1 MKVNLEN
8 KSELERKLSI
18 EVPAEAVQQ
27 SFKKATVKAQ
37 KESNLKGFR
46 PGKAPLDTV
55 KKMYSENI
63 VRWATDDIIN
73 QHFIKGIMETKANI
87 VGEPEFEFGWPK
99 EGENFEFSAYFEVY
113 PEVKLTKTEGLVA
126 ERLKT
131 QIDEKNVTDT
141 ITRLQGNW
149 ANWKPVE
156 RVAQMG
162 DQVTIK
168 FKGEVAGQSDPRL
181 EGEMPVELGSQQLI
195 EGFEEGL
202 VGLAKMSEKTLSLQ
216 FPQDYHAADFAG
228 QPVVFSV
235 QVLEVS
241 EKELPELNDEF
252 AKKFGKET
260 MTELQ
265 EMIQKDLAERIVK
278 ESKRHFEETL
288 IRSLVAANPSV
299 VPQFFVKKQK
309 EHLIENFRQDW
320 KQKGQPEQAIED
332 YITKWSADFE
342 RLANEMIQAEFLV
355 MEVAKTQS
363 IEASEADFETKMQEY
378 ATQTGIEME
387 RVLAY
392 YNEPKRKDQTMGTL
406 TREKVVK
413 FLSEKAQVTEIDKI
427 QDSTTQN

>member
-55 KKMYSENI
+55 KKMYTENI

-99 EGENFEFSAYFEVY
+99 ENENFEFAAYFEVY
-113 PEVKLTKTEGLVA
+113 PEVKLTKVEGLAA

-149 ANWKPVE
+149 ATWSPVD
-156 RVAQMG
+156 RAAQMG

-168 FKGEVAGQSDPRL
+168 FNGEVAGKSDPRL
-181 EGEMPVELGSQQLI
+181 SGEMPVELGSHQLI

-202 VGLAKMSEKTLSLQ
+202 VGLKKLDEKTLSLQ
-216 FPQDYHAADFAG
+216 FPQEYHAPDFAG
-228 QPVVFSV
+228 QPVTFTV

-241 EKELPELNDEF
+241 DKQLPELNDEF

-260 MTELQ
+260 LAELHD
-265 EMIQKDLAERIVK
+265 MISKDLSERIVK

-320 KQKGQPEQAIED
+320 KQKGQPEAAIED
-332 YITKWSADFE
+332 YISKWSADFE

-355 MEVAKTQS
+355 MEIAKTQS
-363 IEASEADFETKMQEY
+363 IEASEADFELKMQEN
-378 ATQTGIEME
+378 AAQTGIDIE
-387 RVLAY
+387 RVLSY
-392 YNEPKRKDQTMGTL
+392 YNEPKRKEQTMGTL

-413 FLSEKAQVTEIDKI
+413 FLSEKAQITDIDKI